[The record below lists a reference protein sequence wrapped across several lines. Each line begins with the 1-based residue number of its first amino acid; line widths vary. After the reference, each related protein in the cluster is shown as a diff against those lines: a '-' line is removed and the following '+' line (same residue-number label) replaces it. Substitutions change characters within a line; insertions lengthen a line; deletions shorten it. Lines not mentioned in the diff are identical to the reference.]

1 MTPLNALTRRD
12 FLKLISMGVT
22 SLSLSGCVSSLEE
35 SSVSGKRPNI
45 LFIMSDDHAA
55 PAISAYRGFLS
66 GITKT
71 PNLDRIAKEGMLF
84 KNCFCTNSICAPSR
98 AVILTGKYS
107 HLNGVIDNEKRFD
120 GSQQTYPKLLQQAG
134 YETAMIGKWHLVSD
148 PTGFDYWQILPDQGK
163 YYNPWF
169 IQMDGTEKQ
178 YEGYCTDLITDFS
191 IDWLEKYRDKS
202 KPFLLISQ
210 HKSPHRPWSPPP
222 RHLGTYKEGTIPE
235 PETLFPDHSKR
246 CPASDQ
252 SDMSIRNTFYWGH
265 DMKFKGDNPFPN
277 HFLSGKEDGE
287 YEGMTEEQQRQW
299 DAYYAPINQVFIQDM
314 KAGKLSDEDVVRW
327 KYQRYMHDYLGT
339 VAAMDD
345 SIGRLLDYLDE
356 KGLAENTIIVYTS
369 DQGFFLGDHGW
380 FDKRFMYEDSLRMPL
395 VVRWPNT
402 IKPGSVNKDIVLNLD
417 FAETFLDIAG
427 VKIPADMQGQ
437 SMKPILLG
445 NTPKDWRASMYYHYY
460 EYPSVHSV
468 KRHYGIR
475 TEHYKL
481 IHFYYDIDCW
491 ELFDLKKDP
500 LELTNLYD
508 DPAYAQ
514 VVKKLKAELMRLKKE
529 FGDTSDRYT
538 IPKKNYEK

>member
-1 MTPLNALTRRD
+1 MERSSFLN
-12 FLKLISMGVT
+12 ISRLAAITFCMFGCL
-22 SLSLSGCVSSLEE
+22 LSATAQP
-35 SSVSGKRPNI
+35 KPQKQPNI
-45 LFIMSDDHAA
+45 IFIMSDDHASHA
-55 PAISAYRGFLS
+55 LS
-66 GITKT
+66 CYSSKINKT
-71 PNLDRIAKEGMLF
+71 PNLDRLANEGMRF
-84 KNCFCTNSICAPSR
+84 DNCFCTNSICAPSR

-107 HLNGVIDNEKRFD
+107 HLNGKIDNSLDDFD

-148 PTGFDYWQILPDQGK
+148 PTGFDYWQILPDQGE

-178 YEGYCTDLITDFS
+178 YEGYCTDLITDLS

-210 HKSPHRPWSPPP
+210 HKSPHRPWSPSL

-252 SDMSIRNTFYWGH
+252 SDMSIRNTFYWEH
-265 DMKFKGDNPFPN
+265 DMKFHGDNLFPN
-277 HFLSGKEDGE
+277 HFLSGESHEE
-287 YEGMTEEQQRQW
+287 YEGMSEEQKRQW
-299 DAYYAPINQVFIQDM
+299 DAYYEPLNQAFIQDM
-314 KAGKLSDEDVVRW
+314 KAGQLSDDDVVSW

-339 VAAMDD
+339 VATMDEN
-345 SIGRLLDYLDE
+345 IGRLMDYLDE

-395 VVRWPNT
+395 VVRWPNK

-427 VKIPADMQGQ
+427 VKIPEDMQGQ
-437 SMKPILLG
+437 SIKPILLG
-445 NTPKDWRASMYYHYY
+445 NTPKNWRDAMYYHYY
-460 EYPSVHSV
+460 EYPAVHSV

-475 TEHYKL
+475 TERYKL

-491 ELFDLKKDP
+491 ELFDLEKDP
-500 LELTNLYD
+500 LELTDLYY
-508 DPAYAQ
+508 DPAYAD
-514 VVKKLKAELMRLKKE
+514 VVEGLAKKLKQLQVKYKDSEELAQQYLPRK
-529 FGDTSDRYT
+529 
-538 IPKKNYEK
+538 

>member
-12 FLKLISMGVT
+12 FLKLISISAT
-22 SLSLSGCVSSLEE
+22 PLSLSGCVSSLEE

-45 LFIMSDDHAA
+45 LFIMSDDHASHA
-55 PAISAYRGFLS
+55 LS
-66 GITKT
+66 CYGSKINTT
-71 PNLDRIAKEGMLF
+71 PNLDRLANEGMRF
-84 KNCFCTNSICAPSR
+84 DNCFCTNSICAPSR

-120 GSQQTYPKLLQQAG
+120 GSQQTCPKLLQQAG

-148 PTGFDYWQILPDQGK
+148 PTGFDYWQILPDQGE

-202 KPFLLISQ
+202 KPFMLISQ

-265 DMKFKGDNPFPN
+265 DMKFKGDNLFPN

-395 VVRWPNT
+395 VVRWPNK

-445 NTPKDWRASMYYHYY
+445 NTPKDWRDAMYYHYY
-460 EYPSVHSV
+460 EYPGVHDV

-475 TEHYKL
+475 TERYKL

-508 DPAYAQ
+508 DPAYAD
-514 VVKKLKAELMRLKKE
+514 VVEGLTKKLKQLQAKYKDSDELAQQYLPRS
-529 FGDTSDRYT
+529 F
-538 IPKKNYEK
+538 